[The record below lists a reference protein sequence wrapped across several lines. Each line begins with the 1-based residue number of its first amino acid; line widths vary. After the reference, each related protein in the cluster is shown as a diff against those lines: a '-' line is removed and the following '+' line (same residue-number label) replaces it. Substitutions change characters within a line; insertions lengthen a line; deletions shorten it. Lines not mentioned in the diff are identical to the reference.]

1 MQLKKDAPWHRRAQ
15 AAQTAQ
21 DVTVGA
27 ILFASLAGPPLKAT
41 ESGEQKCSPKPAQR
55 SPNTKS
61 RWPGS
66 AKCSPTIS
74 EVFPTDLST
83 VADTIGLSDLSSDED
98 DRGFET
104 LHESGDS
111 SNEADHSEDGLGRG
125 EHYPKASDHVYHE
138 ATDEWIPKGK
148 NLPSPSEEAGWR
160 VVGTRICGVFKEV
173 AESLTDQELE
183 EMTPAGE
190 RLAQQKE
197 LSMGIHANWTKVG
210 TRIGGL
216 LRAIGEDSDSPEPSP
231 PSS

>member
-1 MQLKKDAPWHRRAQ
+1 MQLKKDAPWHRRGNA
-15 AAQTAQ
+15 AQ

-27 ILFASLAGPPLKAT
+27 TILFASLAGPPLKAA
-41 ESGEQKCSPKPAQR
+41 EPGEQKVSPKPAQR

-61 RWPGS
+61 RWPSS

-83 VADTIGLSDLSSDED
+83 IADTIGLSDLSSDED

-111 SNEADHSEDGLGRG
+111 SNEADPSEEGHGRG
-125 EHYPKASDHVYHE
+125 KHYPKASDQILHDA
-138 ATDEWIPKGK
+138 ATEEWIPKGQ
-148 NLPSPSEEAGWR
+148 NLPRPSEEAGWR
-160 VVGTRICGVFKEV
+160 VVGTRICGVFKEA
-173 AESLTDQELE
+173 AENFTDQELE

-190 RLAQQKE
+190 RLALQKE

-216 LRAIGEDSDSPEPSP
+216 LRAIGEDPDDPDPLPS
-231 PSS
+231 